1 MASIPYFT
9 ADYLQSDETVRAY
22 LAAAVEDGD
31 PAVLA
36 LALREVAKA
45 RGGMTQV
52 ARETGLSRESL
63 YRALSPK
70 GNPTLKTL
78 TAVLRSVGLKLDV
91 RPVE

>member
-1 MASIPYFT
+1 MASVPYFT
-9 ADYLQSDETVRAY
+9 ADYLQSDEAVRAY

-36 LALREVAKA
+36 LALCEVAKA

-70 GNPTLKTL
+70 GNPTIKTL

>member
-1 MASIPYFT
+1 MASVPYST
-9 ADYLQSDETVRAY
+9 ADYLQSDAAIRAY
-22 LAAAVEDGD
+22 LAAALDEGD

-45 RGGMTQV
+45 RGGLAKV
-52 ARETGLSRESL
+52 AQETGLSRESL

-70 GNPTLKTL
+70 GNPTVKTL
-78 TAVLRSVGLKLDV
+78 TAVLRSVGLKLEV